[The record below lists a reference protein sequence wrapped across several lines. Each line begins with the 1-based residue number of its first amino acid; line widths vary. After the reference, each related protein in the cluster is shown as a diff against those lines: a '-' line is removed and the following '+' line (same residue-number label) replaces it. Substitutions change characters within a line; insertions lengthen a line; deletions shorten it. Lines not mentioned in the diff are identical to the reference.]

1 MFYAKCSEETIDMS
15 RELAMS
21 LSTRYIKKT
30 TWPPVSLKTVW
41 ICIAEYFRFSCLA

>member
-15 RELAMS
+15 RKLAES
-21 LSTRYIKKT
+21 LPTRYIEKT

-41 ICIAEYFRFSCLA
+41 ICIVEYFSFSRLA